1 MVVRRPPLVIDARRK
16 HGYPAELLCDPDT
29 AKRVTRRWI
38 DYFSTEVP
46 MGDSA
51 RSSLDSV

>member
-16 HGYPAELLCDPDT
+16 HGYPAELFCDPDT

-51 RSSLDSV
+51 RNSLDSE